1 MATMSFN
8 HAIDC
13 YGTHETERAREW
25 ATKAIE
31 LAHFCNDEGGL
42 ERSMRNKFASMKFDR
57 KEGILGEGDEV
68 Y

>member
-1 MATMSFN
+1 MSFN

-25 ATKAIE
+25 ATRAIE
-31 LAHFCNDEGGL
+31 LAHFCNDQGGL
-42 ERSMRNKFASMKFDR
+42 ERLMRKKFSSMKFDQMD
-57 KEGILGEGDEV
+57 GVGEQSEKG